1 MIWREKRVWLIALG
15 LALAADI
22 FVFVTYRVQFQKRI
36 DDVKVRKEQAD
47 ARLAQARA
55 SRLTAQDTFAR
66 YRKIQADLDVLYN
79 TRWATQTERLTPWI
93 NEIKHLATAS
103 QMVPKVLN
111 FTKTDDK
118 DSTSLV
124 KNKGIGTTAV
134 TINYSVQGNYQQ
146 VRRLIN
152 LMELS
157 DQFVIIDSLGVAS
170 NTGDPNQL
178 TLTLRLKT
186 LFREP
191 RPGAPAFAMPVSAQ
205 QVAATPNQVM

>member
-47 ARLAQARA
+47 ARLAQAQA
-55 SRLTAQDTFAR
+55 SRLAAQDTFAR

-79 TRWATQTERLTPWI
+79 TRWATQTERLTAWI

-103 QMVPKVLN
+103 QMVPRVLN
-111 FTKTDDK
+111 FAKTDDK

-124 KNKGIGTTAV
+124 KTKGIGTTAV

-152 LMELS
+152 LLELS
-157 DQFVIIDSLGVAS
+157 DQFVIIDSLGVVS
-170 NTGDPNQL
+170 TSGDPNLL

-191 RPGAPAFAMPVSAQ
+191 RLGAPSTTVPVTTQ
-205 QVAATPNQVM
+205 QIAATPNQVM